1 MYNIKVSIFS
11 SKAPNAKKN
20 LVWNL
25 WVFAHCCVKDK
36 SLIQRTFPNEV
47 SIKIISLRI
56 QGNNY
61 FLMEVHRSFQQ
72 FLASAVERTHHSH
85 KHMARN
91 SRQRGNVESV
101 TVSLVFGHNRESL
114 VLVRTVFWPALNK
127 SPGFLWSQQHE
138 WRSASVPLKPFKC
151 GGGPLLVIFGLKTFL
166 GIFHH
171 LSNSLGGQK
180 IKTLTALLSNPP
192 GAFNWA
198 RTHCTACNWK
208 ESTSETGKVQESYD
222 DLHPVKEDVALLKR
236 NKTQNKHFDFIL
248 TM

>member
-1 MYNIKVSIFS
+1 
-11 SKAPNAKKN
+11 
-20 LVWNL
+20 
-25 WVFAHCCVKDK
+25 
-36 SLIQRTFPNEV
+36 
-47 SIKIISLRI
+47 
-56 QGNNY
+56 
-61 FLMEVHRSFQQ
+61 MEVHRSFQQ

-114 VLVRTVFWPALNK
+114 VLVRTVFWPALSK

-138 WRSASVPLKPFKC
+138 WRSASVPLNPFKC

-192 GAFNWA
+192 KPLTGPEHTA
-198 RTHCTACNWK
+198 RHAI
-208 ESTSETGKVQESYD
+208 GKKAPQRLE
-222 DLHPVKEDVALLKR
+222 KFRRAMMICILLKR
-236 NKTQNKHFDFIL
+236 
-248 TM
+248 M